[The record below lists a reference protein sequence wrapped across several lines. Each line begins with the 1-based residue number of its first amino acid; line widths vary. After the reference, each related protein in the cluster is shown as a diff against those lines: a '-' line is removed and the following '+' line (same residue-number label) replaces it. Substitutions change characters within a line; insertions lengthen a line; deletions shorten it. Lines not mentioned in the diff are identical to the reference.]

1 MPKQRQEIVRHIFK
15 GGRFKDHGLDVDIL
29 PELVAYKAILVNVA
43 KELWRRNNPDKGRLP
58 ANFEESFSLKFYALE
73 PNCACVPLYR
83 VIDSSGQR
91 SLFDEPDE
99 FLQSVPLVANAIRA
113 ADIDTALPSNFP
125 ASALHLFESYGKTL
139 RNDECFEQYV
149 HGDPSPARYT
159 LHTRTQLL
167 GLVDPSYQ
175 DSAEVV
181 GTVTMANVSL
191 PRMTVTRRDGRA
203 IEVVF
208 RPEEE
213 DVVTTAL
220 KEHATVQVKVR
231 GRGIFSPNGTL
242 QRIAETTRVE
252 LLRAETSTVI
262 SSAVPIWEV
271 FQGIMHGVPKEQLD
285 LLPHDA
291 ASQHDHYLYGAPK
304 HE

>member
-15 GGRFKDHGLDVDIL
+15 GGRFEDHGLDIDIL
-29 PELVAYKAILVNVA
+29 PELIAYKALLVKVA
-43 KELWRRNNPDKGRLP
+43 KELWRRNNPDKERLP

-73 PNCACVPLYR
+73 PNCTCVPLYR
-83 VIDSSGQR
+83 VIDSAGQG

-99 FLQSVPLVANAIRA
+99 FLQAVPLVANAIRA
-113 ADIDTALPSNFP
+113 ADVDAALPSDLP
-125 ASALHLFESYGKTL
+125 ANALHLFENYGKTL
-139 RNDECFEQYV
+139 RNDECIEQVV

-159 LHTRTQLL
+159 LHTRSRLL
-167 GLVDPSYQ
+167 ELADRSYQ
-175 DSAEVV
+175 DSVEIV
-181 GTVTMANVSL
+181 GTVTMAKVSL
-191 PRMTVTRRDGRA
+191 PRMTVTLRDGRD
-203 IEVVF
+203 IEAVF

-231 GRGIFSPNGTL
+231 GRGIFAPNGTL
-242 QRIAETTRVE
+242 RRIAETTRVE

-271 FQGIMHGVPKEQLD
+271 FQEIMQGVPKEQLD